1 MRRSRSCVYYKGC
14 PVSISLVE
22 MMLNAGLMV
31 KAVMITLLV
40 FSVVSW
46 SIIVMKQ
53 LAFAR
58 ARKNSDDFLNR
69 FWESKTLNEAYDSA
83 REFPLSPEAAVF
95 VSGFH
100 ELKKISAGRQ
110 GRENETLEMQLA
122 TMDNVKRAIRK
133 AMILEL
139 DRLGRSLPFLA
150 TTGSATPFIGLFGTV
165 WGIMNSFHDIGLRGS
180 ASLAVV
186 APGISEALVAT
197 AAGLA
202 VAIPAV
208 IFYNFYSNRLAAV
221 ESDIDHFATDFL
233 NLVERDFLT
242 RV

>member
-1 MRRSRSCVYYKGC
+1 MN
-14 PVSISLVE
+14 ISLVQ
-22 MMLNAGLMV
+22 MMLHAGLMV

-46 SIIVMKQ
+46 TIIVMKH
-53 LAFAR
+53 LTFRKAR
-58 ARKNSDDFLNR
+58 RTSDDFLDH
-69 FWESKTLNEAYDSA
+69 FWESKTLNEAYEAA
-83 REFPLSPEAAVF
+83 RDFTLSPEATVF

-100 ELKKISAGRQ
+100 ELKKIGAARE
-110 GRENETLEMQLA
+110 GREESTLDTRLA
-122 TMDNVKRAIRK
+122 TLDNVKRAMRK
-133 AMILEL
+133 AHVMEI

-165 WGIMNSFHDIGLRGS
+165 WGIMTSFHDIGLRGS

-208 IFYNFYSNRLAAV
+208 IFYNFYANRLAEF
-221 ESDIDHFATDFL
+221 ESDIEYFSTDFI
-233 NLVERDFLT
+233 NLIERDFLT
-242 RV
+242 RA

>member
-1 MRRSRSCVYYKGC
+1 
-14 PVSISLVE
+14 

-46 SIIVMKQ
+46 SIIIMKQ
-53 LAFAR
+53 LMFKKAR
-58 ARKNSDDFLNR
+58 RNSDDFLER
-69 FWESKTLNEAYDSA
+69 FWESKTLNEAYESA
-83 REFPLSPEAAVF
+83 RDFTLSPEATVF
-95 VSGFH
+95 VSGFN
-100 ELKKISAGRQ
+100 ELKKISAARE
-110 GRENETLEMQLA
+110 GRERETLETQLA
-122 TMDNVKRAIRK
+122 TLDNVKRALRK
-133 AMILEL
+133 AHVMEI
-139 DRLGRSLPFLA
+139 DRMGRSLPFLA

-165 WGIMNSFHDIGLRGS
+165 WGIMTSFHDIGMRGS

-208 IFYNFYSNRLAAV
+208 IFYNFYSNKLGEF
-221 ESDIDHFATDFL
+221 ESDIEYFSTDFL
-233 NLVERDFLT
+233 NLIERDFLT
-242 RV
+242 RA

>member
-1 MRRSRSCVYYKGC
+1 
-14 PVSISLVE
+14 
-22 MMLNAGLMV
+22 MMMSAGLMV
-31 KAVMITLLV
+31 KAVMITLLI

-46 SIIVMKQ
+46 SIIIMKQ
-53 LAFAR
+53 LMYKKAR
-58 ARKNSDDFLNR
+58 QQSDDFLDS
-69 FWESKTLNEAYDSA
+69 FWGSKTLNEAYNSA
-83 REFPLSPEAAVF
+83 QEFTLSPEATVF

-100 ELKKISAGRQ
+100 ELRKISAA
-110 GRENETLEMQLA
+110 RESKERETLETQLA
-122 TMDNVKRAIRK
+122 TLDNVKRAMRK
-133 AMILEL
+133 AHVMEL

-165 WGIMNSFHDIGLRGS
+165 WGIMTSFHDIGMRGS

-208 IFYNFYSNRLAAV
+208 IFYNFYSNKLG
-221 ESDIDHFATDFL
+221 EFDSDIEYFSTDFL
-233 NLVERDFLT
+233 NLIERDFLT

>member
-1 MRRSRSCVYYKGC
+1 MN
-14 PVSISLVE
+14 ISLVE

-31 KAVMITLLV
+31 QAVMLALLV
-40 FSVVSW
+40 FSVGSW
-46 SIIVMKQ
+46 SIIIMKVVMFKKMKQ
-53 LAFAR
+53 
-58 ARKNSDDFLNR
+58 NSDEFLDR

-83 REFPLSPEAAVF
+83 RDYTDSSEAAVF

-100 ELKKISAGRQ
+100 ELKKISTA
-110 GRENETLEMQLA
+110 REGQDKESDSLEMHLA
-122 TMDNVKRAIRK
+122 TLDNVKRAMRK
-133 AMILEL
+133 AQLMES
-139 DRLGRSLPFLA
+139 DRMSRWLPFLA

-165 WGIMNSFHDIGLRGS
+165 WGIMTSFHDIGMRGS

-208 IFYNFYSNRLAAV
+208 IFYNFYSNKVVRL
-221 ESDIDHFATDFL
+221 ESEIEHFSTDFL
-233 NLVERDFLT
+233 NLIERDFLT
-242 RV
+242 RA